1 VISLDFDASALF
13 APLLILAQIL
23 VVNLLLS
30 ADNALVIAMASRGLP
45 PADVRRASFFGA
57 AGAIGLRIA
66 MGGVALYLMRIPFLR
81 ILAALALLVIAV
93 RLTLQRDDAE
103 TRAALT
109 RSDQDGSSAGRSDLL
124 AAVWAIIVADVAM
137 SLDNVVAIAAI
148 AQDNFYALALGLGL
162 SIPMLIW
169 GSALIRQILD
179 ENGYLVILSGA
190 FLGWIAGAIAMSD
203 PIIGTSIVT
212 AAPFLPIATQ
222 VACAIFVLW
231 QSLILAP
238 PKESRG
244 TLHAN

>member
-1 VISLDFDASALF
+1 VISFDFNPVALF
-13 APLLILAQIL
+13 APLLTLAQIL

-45 PADVRRASFFGA
+45 PEDVRRASVFGA

-66 MGGVALYLMRIPFLR
+66 LGGVALYLMRIPFLR
-81 ILAALALLVIAV
+81 ILAALALLFIAV

-103 TRAALT
+103 TRAAL
-109 RSDQDGSSAGRSDLL
+109 SGDGPAGRGQSNLL

-137 SLDNVVAIAAI
+137 SLDNVIAIAAI
-148 AQDNFYALALGLGL
+148 AEDNFYTLALGLAL
-162 SIPMLIW
+162 SIPMLVW

-203 PIIGTSIVT
+203 PIIGTSVVT
-212 AAPFLPIATQ
+212 TSPFLPIATQ

-231 QSLILAP
+231 QSFILAP
-238 PKESRG
+238 PTDNRG
-244 TLHAN
+244 SLHAN